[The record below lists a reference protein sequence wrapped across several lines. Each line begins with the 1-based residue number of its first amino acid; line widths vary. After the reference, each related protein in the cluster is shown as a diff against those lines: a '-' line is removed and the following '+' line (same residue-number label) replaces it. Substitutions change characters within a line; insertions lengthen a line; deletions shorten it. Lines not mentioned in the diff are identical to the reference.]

1 MANMSLSMPRRRAE
15 VTVNAY
21 WAKRLCILDGQ
32 VSCHVLGFFQD
43 GEGTL
48 DSLCVV
54 AVCELDDG
62 RVFEASP
69 ETVRFTDT
77 KDGIIV

>member
-21 WAKRLCILDGQ
+21 WAKRLCILEGQ
-32 VSCHVLGFFQD
+32 ASCHVLGFFQD

-62 RVFEASP
+62 RVFEAAP
-69 ETVRFTDT
+69 DAVRFTDT
-77 KDGIIV
+77 MDGIIV